1 MFVKTTEHK
10 EKFVVME
17 EHVPLASIK
26 GIINF
31 GFTSYIIIHNNNIF
45 SFVIVHSCVCVRRG
59 PPTKIEKKKKNKKL
73 HVKLFKVVP

>member
-45 SFVIVHSCVCVRRG
+45 SFVIVHSCVCEAWPPYQDRKKRR
-59 PPTKIEKKKKNKKL
+59 IKNCT
-73 HVKLFKVVP
+73 